1 MQFVR
6 SPPIPLHFDIMFPA
20 EDYENYKPGGYH
32 PVIIGDTFDKDMSLP
47 VHHRRYRVVHKLGYG
62 SYGTA
67 WLANDSH
74 ARCVSTALDASESNA
89 ACAREAHFL
98 RSFAAAQHRTSPTFV
113 VELYEDFQIQGPNG
127 RHQIIVTEVV
137 VPVRDILNLSP
148 TVNLKWRKAAA
159 KSLILG
165 VADVHRA
172 GVKHGDLH
180 IRNMGVAFPELACED
195 EGDVLQELSPYD
207 ITMVLPVDPAQQ
219 TASLP
224 RFMLNH
230 CDLGPLWRNIC
241 KTASGPDVKIF
252 DFGSARNVNEPAGPV
267 QCAAGACA
275 PEVAFAHIALKQPTV
290 EWGPPADIWALGLT
304 IFEILTGSSLQS
316 SWWGLVGWTLHTMVL
331 LAGSVP
337 HRWETVWQ
345 SRYRDVKDTSPEAVA
360 KHWDW
365 MRQCL
370 CARLED
376 DAEADRVVA
385 FLRWIFVI
393 EPTERPTIRDVLN
406 HAWVAGL
413 FDA

>member
-1 MQFVR
+1 MQFVK

-20 EDYENYKPGGYH
+20 EDYEKYKPGGYH

-62 SYGTA
+62 SYGTV

-74 ARCVSTALDASESNA
+74 TRKYIALKVSMALDASASNA
-89 ACAREAHFL
+89 VGAREAHFL
-98 RSFAAAQHRTSPTFV
+98 RSFAAAQRRAHPTHV

-137 VPVRDILNLSP
+137 VPVRDILNLGP
-148 TVNLKWRKAAA
+148 TMKWRKAAA
-159 KSLILG
+159 KNLILG
-165 VADVHRA
+165 VAEVRRA

-180 IRNMGVAFPELACED
+180 IRNMGVAFPEHACED
-195 EGDVLQELSPYD
+195 DGDVLQELSPYD
-207 ITMVLPVDPAQQ
+207 IIMVLPIDPAQK

-224 RFMLNH
+224 RYMLNH
-230 CDLGPLWRNIC
+230 CDLSPLWRKIC

-252 DFGSARNVNEPAGPV
+252 DFGGARNVNETAGPV

-275 PEVAFAHIALKQPTV
+275 PEVALAHIALKQPTV
-290 EWGPPADIWALGLT
+290 EWEPPADIWALGLM
-304 IFEILTGSSLQS
+304 IFEILTGAALQS
-316 SWWGLVGWTLHTMVL
+316 S
-331 LAGSVP
+331 SVP

-345 SRYRDVKDTSPEAVA
+345 SRYRDIEGFDTSPEAVA

-365 MRQCL
+365 MRQRL

-376 DAEADRVVA
+376 DAEAECQCFKR
-385 FLRWIFVI
+385 R
-393 EPTERPTIRDVLN
+393 
-406 HAWVAGL
+406 GS
-413 FDA
+413 